1 MADDLAL
8 RVYHLT
14 KRFPADERFGLR
26 TQLRRAA
33 VSVATN
39 IVEGCART
47 STREYAH
54 FLNVAFGSAAE
65 AQYLAV
71 LAWRLDFVPEH
82 DFKPLDAAYHELLSA
97 LQKLLQVVSRMPQ
110 TREPS
115 TRPNEPTP

>member
-14 KRFPADERFGLR
+14 KRFPADERFGLS

-39 IVEGCART
+39 MR
-47 STREYAH
+47 
-54 FLNVAFGSAAE
+54 F
-65 AQYLAV
+65 
-71 LAWRLDFVPEH
+71 DFVPEH